1 MHNKGL
7 SETND
12 YALIVLKS
20 LSDSSDFEI
29 SSVKAFD
36 RSDREKEVE
45 IIELPFEITHSQS
58 KQYALK
64 LPKI

>member
-20 LSDSSDFEI
+20 LSDSSDFDI

-45 IIELPFEITHSQS
+45 IIELPFEITHSHS
-58 KQYALK
+58 K
-64 LPKI
+64 